1 MTKKI
6 VWLSI
11 LAALVI
17 IQVIPAGRPEV
28 IEQNKNDLLLN
39 NSIPDTV
46 ANLLKNACYDCHSN
60 QTVYPWYSYVAPVSW
75 LVVRD
80 IKVGRK
86 HMNFSN
92 WESLSKTDKAEHL
105 SDINDEVSMGS
116 MPMVIYPIMHPE
128 ARLTAEERQMIVD
141 WTDEFGEALFDN

>member
-11 LAALVI
+11 LAILI
-17 IQVIPAGRPEV
+17 ILQVIPTGRPEV
-28 IEQNKNDLLLN
+28 IEQNQNDLLVN
-39 NSIPDTV
+39 NSIPDSV
-46 ANLLKNACYDCHSN
+46 ASLLKNSCYDCHSN
-60 QTVYPWYSYVAPVSW
+60 QTAYPWYSYVAPVSW

-80 IKVGRK
+80 VKVGRK

-92 WESLSKTDKAEHL
+92 WESLSKTDKAKYL
-105 SDINDEVSMGS
+105 TDINDEVSMGS

-141 WTDEFGEALFDN
+141 WTDAFGEELFEK